1 METLTHDL
9 RFALRLV
16 WKDRGFSATVIL
28 TLALCIAANSAVFTV
43 VRSVL
48 LRPLPV
54 ADPGRIVN
62 ILDSYPNAGVER
74 AGGAVPFYYDL
85 KAQADAFEELA
96 MFQGQG
102 LTVGGGTTPERLQGL
117 AVTPSFFRLLRV
129 DAAVGRT
136 FTEEEAE
143 PGNERKVILSD
154 GLWRRM
160 FSGDPDILGK
170 DLRLN
175 GRPYTVV
182 GVMAPDFEVIDRDI
196 RFWTPLAFSADDRSP
211 QQRHSHSWT
220 LIGRLRPGATLEQA
234 QQQIEAVN
242 ARELEEMPAF
252 KPILENAG
260 FATFVVPYQED
271 LVRNVRAVLYLLWGG
286 ALFVLLIGAVNV
298 TNLVLVR
305 SSVRMKE
312 LATRNI
318 LGAGRG
324 RIARQLVTET
334 LLLTLAGG
342 ALGLVGGYWCLGFID
357 ALGLSELPRGGEIQ
371 MDAAV
376 VWFVL
381 ALAVL
386 VGVAVGLAPVLAV
399 TRTNLSTAI
408 NEEGRSGTAGRGARV
423 TRRALVT
430 AQVSIACVLLVGAG
444 LLLASFQRILAV
456 SPGFAVSGVVTGAV
470 NPPET
475 QYADGAALRAF
486 ADRSLEAIRAIPG
499 VTAAGLTSSIPF
511 GDNFSDSVIMAEGY
525 VMAPGES
532 LISPGRIVASPGYF
546 EALGIPLVAGRVFDE
561 RDTADAPAVAVVDER
576 LAKKFWPGQD
586 PLGRRL
592 YQPTNMDD
600 ITAITPETEFI
611 TVVGVVGTIKDR
623 GLVDAD
629 DRVGAYYFPFTQ
641 ATRRGITFAIRTAGD
656 PASVVPAVRRA
667 LATIDPEL
675 PLYDVQT
682 MAQRVESSLQQ
693 RRTPMLL
700 AVAFGVVALLLSAV
714 GIYGVL
720 AYQVAQRT
728 REIGVRIAL
737 GSSRKDVF
745 TLILREGL
753 VIVGVGLV
761 VGVAG
766 VVALRRVLEAQLYGV
781 GALDPTVLVLVL
793 LMLGAVALVA
803 CLVPAGRA
811 TRIDPIVALTTK

>member
-1 METLTHDL
+1 M
-9 RFALRLV
+9 
-16 WKDRGFSATVIL
+16 
-28 TLALCIAANSAVFTV
+28 
-43 VRSVL
+43 
-48 LRPLPV
+48 PV
-54 ADPGRIVN
+54 SEPGRIVN
-62 ILDSYPNAGVER
+62 IFDSYPNAGVER
-74 AGGAVPFYYDL
+74 SGGAVPLYDDL

-102 LTVGGGTTPERLQGL
+102 LTVGGGTTPERLTGMG
-117 AVTPSFFRLLRV
+117 VTPSFFRLLRIE
-129 DAAVGRT
+129 AAVGRT
-136 FTEEEAE
+136 FTEEEGE
-143 PGNERKVILSD
+143 PGNEQKVILSH
-154 GLWRRM
+154 GLWQRM
-160 FSGDPDILGK
+160 FGGDPAIVGK

-175 GRPYTVV
+175 GRPYAVV
-182 GVMAPDFEVIDRDI
+182 GVLAPDFELIDRDV
-196 RFWTPLAFSADDRSP
+196 RFWTPLAFSADERNP

-220 LIGRLRPGATLEQA
+220 LIGRLKPGATIEQA
-234 QQQIEAVN
+234 RQQLEAVN
-242 ARELEEMPAF
+242 AREIEAMPAF

-260 FATFVVPYQED
+260 FASFVVPYQED
-271 LVRNVRAVLYLLWGG
+271 LVRTVRAVLYLLWGG

-312 LATRNI
+312 LATRHI

-334 LLLTLAGG
+334 LLLTLGGG
-342 ALGLVGGYWCLGFID
+342 AFGLLGGYWCLGFID
-357 ALGLSELPRGGEIQ
+357 ALGLREMPRGSEIH

-376 VWFVL
+376 VWFTL
-381 ALAVL
+381 ALAAL
-386 VGVAVGLAPVLAV
+386 VGLVVGLAPVLAV
-399 TRTNLSTAI
+399 TRANLSTAI

-456 SPGFAVSGVVTGAV
+456 NPGFVVSGVVTGAV
-470 NPPET
+470 NPPDT

-499 VTAAGLTSSIPF
+499 VAAAGLTSSIPF

-525 VMAPGES
+525 VMSPGES

-546 EALGIPLVAGRVFDE
+546 EALGIPLVAGRVFGGS
-561 RDTADAPAVAVVDER
+561 DTADAPAVAIVDER
-576 LAKKFWPGQD
+576 LAKKFWPDQD

-600 ITAITPETEFI
+600 ITAITPETRFF

-629 DRVGAYYFPFTQ
+629 DRVGAYYFPFAQ
-641 ATRRGITFAIRTAGD
+641 SARRGITFAIRSAGD
-656 PASVVPAVRRA
+656 PTSVVPNVRRA
-667 LATIDPEL
+667 LATIDPDL

-682 MAQRVESSLQQ
+682 MVQRVEESLQQ
-693 RRTPMLL
+693 RRTPMVL

-737 GSSRKDVF
+737 GSSRRDVF

-753 VIVGVGLV
+753 VIVGIGLAA
-761 VGVAG
+761 GVAG

-781 GALDPTVLVLVL
+781 GALDPAVLVLVL
-793 LMLGAVALVA
+793 LLLGAVALVA

>member
-16 WKDRGFSATVIL
+16 WKDCGFSATVIL
-28 TLALCIAANSAVFTV
+28 TLALCIAANTAVFTV

-54 ADPGRIVN
+54 SEPDRIVN
-62 ILDSYPNAGVER
+62 ILDSYPKAGVER
-74 AGGAVPFYYDL
+74 SGGAVPLYYDL

-102 LTVGGGTTPERLQGL
+102 LTVGGGTTPERLTGL
-117 AVTPSFFRLLRV
+117 GVTPSFFRLLRI
-129 DAAVGRT
+129 DAVLGRT
-136 FTEEEAE
+136 FTEEEGE
-143 PGNERKVILSD
+143 PGNEQKVILSH
-154 GLWRRM
+154 GLWQRM
-160 FSGDPDILGK
+160 FSGDPDIVGR

-175 GRPYTVV
+175 GRPYTIV
-182 GVMAPDFEVIDRDI
+182 GVLAPDVELIDREV
-196 RFWTPLAFSADDRSP
+196 RFWTPLAFSTEQRDPR
-211 QQRHSHSWT
+211 QRHSHSWT
-220 LIGRLRPGATLEQA
+220 LIGRLKSGATIEQA
-234 QQQIEAVN
+234 RQQLDAVN
-242 ARELEEMPAF
+242 ARELEAMPAF

-260 FATFVVPYQED
+260 FASFVVPYQED

-286 ALFVLLIGAVNV
+286 ALFVLLIGAVNI

-305 SSVRMKE
+305 SSVRLKE
-312 LATRNI
+312 LATRHM

-334 LLLTLAGG
+334 LVVTLAGG
-342 ALGLVGGYWCLGFID
+342 ALGLVGGYWCLGFIG
-357 ALGLSELPRGGEIQ
+357 ALGLDEMPRASEIQ
-371 MDAAV
+371 MDGAV
-376 VWFVL
+376 VWFAL
-381 ALAVL
+381 ALAAL
-386 VGVAVGLAPVLAV
+386 VGVAVGLAPVLTV
-399 TRTNLSTAI
+399 TRANLSTAL

-423 TRRALVT
+423 TRRVLVT

-444 LLLASFQRILAV
+444 LLLASFQQILAV
-456 SPGFAVSGVVTGAV
+456 SPGFVVSGVVTGAV
-470 NPPET
+470 NPPQA
-475 QYADGAALRAF
+475 QYADGAALTAF
-486 ADRSLEAIRAIPG
+486 ADRSLAAIRAIPG

-511 GDNFSDSVIMAEGY
+511 GSNFSDSVIMAEGY
-525 VMAPGES
+525 VMSPGES

-561 RDTADAPAVAVVDER
+561 RDTSEAPAVVVVDER

-592 YQPTNMDD
+592 YFPGNLED
-600 ITAITPETEFI
+600 ITAITPDTRFM

-629 DRVGAYYFPFTQ
+629 DRVGAYYHPFTQ
-641 ATRRGITFAIRTAGD
+641 NTRRGITFAIRTGGD
-656 PASVVPAVRRA
+656 PTLVVPDVRRV

-675 PLYDVQT
+675 PLYDVKS
-682 MAQRVESSLQQ
+682 MSQRVEESLAR

-753 VIVGVGLV
+753 VIVGIGLA

-793 LMLGAVALVA
+793 LTLGAVALVA

>member
-1 METLTHDL
+1 
-9 RFALRLV
+9 
-16 WKDRGFSATVIL
+16 
-28 TLALCIAANSAVFTV
+28 
-43 VRSVL
+43 
-48 LRPLPV
+48 
-54 ADPGRIVN
+54 
-62 ILDSYPNAGVER
+62 
-74 AGGAVPFYYDL
+74 
-85 KAQADAFEELA
+85 
-96 MFQGQG
+96 
-102 LTVGGGTTPERLQGL
+102 
-117 AVTPSFFRLLRV
+117 
-129 DAAVGRT
+129 
-136 FTEEEAE
+136 
-143 PGNERKVILSD
+143 
-154 GLWRRM
+154 
-160 FSGDPDILGK
+160 
-170 DLRLN
+170 
-175 GRPYTVV
+175 
-182 GVMAPDFEVIDRDI
+182 
-196 RFWTPLAFSADDRSP
+196 
-211 QQRHSHSWT
+211 
-220 LIGRLRPGATLEQA
+220 
-234 QQQIEAVN
+234 
-242 ARELEEMPAF
+242 
-252 KPILENAG
+252 
-260 FATFVVPYQED
+260 
-271 LVRNVRAVLYLLWGG
+271 
-286 ALFVLLIGAVNV
+286 
-298 TNLVLVR
+298 
-305 SSVRMKE
+305 
-312 LATRNI
+312 
-318 LGAGRG
+318 
-324 RIARQLVTET
+324 
-334 LLLTLAGG
+334 
-342 ALGLVGGYWCLGFID
+342 
-357 ALGLSELPRGGEIQ
+357 
-371 MDAAV
+371 
-376 VWFVL
+376 
-381 ALAVL
+381 
-386 VGVAVGLAPVLAV
+386 VAVGLAPVLAV